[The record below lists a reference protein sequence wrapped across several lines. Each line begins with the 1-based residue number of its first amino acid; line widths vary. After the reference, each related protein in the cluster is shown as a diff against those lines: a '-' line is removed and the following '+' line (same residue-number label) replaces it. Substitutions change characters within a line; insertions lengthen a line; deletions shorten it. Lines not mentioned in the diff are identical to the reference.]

1 MHHHYHYHYH
11 YHYRRRHRHPFFLF
25 SFYIKTRK
33 ETNEGNAKP
42 KKKRV
47 LPRSLQENFFK
58 ETDSRR
64 FPCRRRMGPFLH
76 PVFIYLLFFFFFLF
90 LSSPHRVTSPLV
102 DPLPTHPHGSPR
114 FFHGD
119 EEIIG
124 FLSLYIAPPSLLLL
138 LPFPTG
144 YSSIAFHR
152 KAPKCSTLCVRYG
165 DLFRQLERVSRFL
178 CFSRCFSLLHH
189 SLFLSFFLPLSFS
202 LAHRRTATVIVK
214 NRSCHADIS
223 YRRSRSFHRR
233 RTV

>member
-11 YHYRRRHRHPFFLF
+11 YRRRRHRHPFFLF
-25 SFYIKTRK
+25 FFYIKTRK

-124 FLSLYIAPPSLLLL
+124 FLSLYIAPPSLPLL

-189 SLFLSFFLPLSFS
+189 SLFLSFSLSPS
-202 LAHRRTATVIVK
+202 P
-214 NRSCHADIS
+214 
-223 YRRSRSFHRR
+223 SRIEGLQLLL
-233 RTV
+233 